1 MTVETE
7 NQTDTQIGSDL
18 WDASLDIAL
27 QNDVPLE
34 AQELIDSYLGRA
46 GMLANAIMM
55 GLTEPDV
62 EISPDVMLALG
73 AEITERVLELDPE
86 DMRTTTRVVRALKWA
101 TRDDVQPETAL
112 AFYARVLPVIQPLAS
127 DETKDADDTQKP
139 VLSAMMDFGARFRDT
154 AFKEL
159 IHPTLYA
166 AT

>member
-1 MTVETE
+1 MSDNTV
-7 NQTDTQIGSDL
+7 QIGSDL
-18 WDASLDIAL
+18 WDASLDAAL
-27 QNDVPLE
+27 AAGRRFR

-73 AEITERVLELDPE
+73 AKITERVLALDPE
-86 DMRTTTRVVRALKWA
+86 DMRTTTRVVRAVQWA
-101 TRDDVQPETAL
+101 TREDVQPETAL
-112 AFYARVLPVIQPLAS
+112 AFYSRVYAFINGLAHTETIDAS
-127 DETKDADDTQKP
+127 DEKKP

-154 AFKEL
+154 AFKDFVF
-159 IHPTLYA
+159 PTPDA